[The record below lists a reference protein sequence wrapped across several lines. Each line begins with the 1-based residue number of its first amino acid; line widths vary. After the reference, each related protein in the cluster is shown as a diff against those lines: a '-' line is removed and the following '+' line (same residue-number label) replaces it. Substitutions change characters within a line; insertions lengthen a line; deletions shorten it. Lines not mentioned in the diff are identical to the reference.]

1 MSSLF
6 TPLKI
11 RGLTIPTRIA
21 RAATGESLAD
31 ERGHMPQ
38 ALIDYYVR
46 QARDGVGLIQ
56 PGYVFVSERGRCA
69 PNQTGIHGDEAAEAL
84 RPLVESVHKHG
95 GTLVLQLV
103 YNFARSLRMDLDEL
117 ADIRD
122 DFAAAAERAKKIG
135 VDGVSLHT
143 AHGYLLSQFL
153 SPFYNR
159 RKDQYGGSVAKRAR
173 FPLEVLAVVR
183 EKVGSDYFVMVKI
196 NTSDFLGDKGLNEE
210 MSLET
215 CEMLVK
221 AGVDM
226 IETSGGMPRSIG
238 EAWRAR
244 TTAAPEDEAFFR
256 DFARKLKQRTGV
268 PVMLTGGIRSKR
280 IAENIIDDG
289 VAELVG
295 LARPLIAEPDLP
307 RRWRDG
313 DEGRAQCR
321 DCGGDCLAELKQSVR

>member
-31 ERGHMPQ
+31 ERGRMPQ

-56 PGYVFVSERGRCA
+56 PGYVFVAEKGRCDA
-69 PNQTGIHGDEAAEAL
+69 AQTGIHSDEAAQAL
-84 RPLVESVHKHG
+84 RPLVEGIHKQG

-103 YNFARSLRMDLDEL
+103 YNFARSLRMEVSEL

-122 DFAAAAERAKKIG
+122 NFAAAAARAKSIG

-143 AHGYLLSQFL
+143 AHGYLLSQFV

-159 RKDQYGGSVAKRAR
+159 RKDDYGGSVENRAR
-173 FPLEVLAVVR
+173 FPLEVLAAVR
-183 EKVGSDYFVMVKI
+183 ETVGPDYFVMAKI
-196 NTSDFLGDKGLNEE
+196 NTSDFLGNKGLNEE

-215 CEMLVK
+215 CEILVE

-226 IETSGGMPRSIG
+226 IETSGGMPLMQALKNRHTS
-238 EAWRAR
+238 RAFSPKPLPKQVLSPALSGVFSANSR
-244 TTAAPEDEAFFR
+244 LRFTYSSGSSPAFS
-256 DFARKLKQRTGV
+256 
-268 PVMLTGGIRSKR
+268 M
-280 IAENIIDDG
+280 
-289 VAELVG
+289 
-295 LARPLIAEPDLP
+295 RPLPNNIASIWP
-307 RRWRDG
+307 
-313 DEGRAQCR
+313 
-321 DCGGDCLAELKQSVR
+321 